1 MEIIIGLIVLF
12 VIYKIFFKSNDHNK
26 KNEGTFRVEVSGP
39 GDYRDDYRPSR
50 HPSGPPAKWYGP
62 SESVHIHGYDIPGG
76 LVYVGSNLPDKHG
89 YGNDA
94 SLIDPNLKVSAAEP
108 WEAGDLMGYWPKYDS
123 IPAKCRGAY
132 LKWLADGRS
141 EPEAN
146 IGYVFL
152 FFYGL
157 ERRLIVDGARNKVS
171 ETERATIVKEVV
183 RLLKIYGTNGSFA
196 GYANNLLATEWILYQ
211 NEKTVPTYIDFDN
224 RYCSEPFQFM
234 LAKTVDEGKPVT
246 AEMALRWYR
255 LNPDNKLR
263 TPARR
268 CKKEFQRLFAH
279 RYHEKFGD
287 GIIIPPNKTR
297 LKIDC
302 RTASPSVSGDIKSK
316 IPDLPNPFILKGPIK
331 KIDAVVE
338 ECTQALDPYSRF
350 LGRKGNDSK
359 SLAALAL
366 IPKELIGKTSGA
378 RIVKERLA
386 DICGGK
392 IGFIPLEA
400 LYKTINQKV
409 PDKLSKKDFESLASF
424 IDSMDYGI
432 APDMRYH
439 HMKPALDGHVAV
451 FPKGHGV
458 GFSPSKEFRIVS
470 TILRLGAMVSQI
482 DNDLSPA
489 EEATLQNLISE
500 NRELTAIEKD
510 SLMAFLHWCLR
521 TPLNAAGL
529 KARLSEVSETQ
540 KSAISHILISVAHAD
555 GVVKPEEIKQIE
567 KLYTT
572 LGLNKEHVT
581 SDIHALAADS
591 GPVTVDLKDSDTSFA
606 IPKPAKAVGTS
617 KGFVLN
623 DELIRIRKE
632 ETKQVKSVLE
642 DIFTEQEE
650 EKEFET
656 APVVAVASGNPLF
669 LLDDAHQNLFNKL
682 VEQEEWE
689 RTEIQETCKKL
700 GLMVDGAMEVLNEWA
715 FENANAPLIDDGE
728 PVYVDVSL
736 AKEIVDG

>member
-1 MEIIIGLIVLF
+1 MEIIIGLIILF
-12 VIYKIFFKSNDHNK
+12 VVYKVFSKPDKS
-26 KNEGTFRVEVSGP
+26 KNEVTFRVEVSVP
-39 GDYRDDYRPSR
+39 GDYRNDSDRSNR
-50 HPSGPPAKWYGP
+50 PSGPPAKWYGV
-62 SESVHIHGYDIPGG
+62 SESIHVHGYDIQGG
-76 LVYVGSNLPDKHG
+76 LVYVGSNLPDNYG

-94 SLIDPNLKVSAAEP
+94 CLIDPKLKVSPAEP

-141 EPEAN
+141 EPETY

-157 ERRLIVDGARNKVS
+157 ERRLIVDGQNNEVS
-171 ETERATIVKEVV
+171 EAERATIVKEVV
-183 RLLKIYGTNGSFA
+183 RLLKIYGGNGSFG

-211 NEKTVPTYIDFDN
+211 SEKNVPTYIDFDN
-224 RYCSEPFQFM
+224 RYCSEPFQFI

-255 LNPDNKLR
+255 LNPDTKLR

-287 GIIIPPNKTR
+287 GIIVPPNKTR
-297 LKIDC
+297 LRIDC
-302 RTASPSVSGDIKSK
+302 RTANPSVSGDIKSK

-350 LGRKGNDSK
+350 LGRKDDDPK
-359 SLAALAL
+359 SLAALSL
-366 IPKELIGKTSGA
+366 IPKELISKTSGA
-378 RIVKERLA
+378 TIVKERLA
-386 DICGGK
+386 DICGEG
-392 IGFIPLEA
+392 IGFIPLET
-400 LYKTINQKV
+400 LYKTLNQKV
-409 PDKLSKKDFESLASF
+409 PDKLLKKDFESLASF

-439 HMKPALDGHVAV
+439 NMKPTLNGHVAV
-451 FPKGHGV
+451 FSKGHGV
-458 GFSPSKEFRIVS
+458 GFCPSKEFRIVS
-470 TILRLGAMVSQI
+470 TILRLGAMVSQV

-489 EEATLQNLISE
+489 EEATLQNLIAD

-510 SLMAFLHWCLR
+510 SLTAFLHWCLR

-572 LGLNKEHVT
+572 LGLDKEHVT
-581 SDIHALAADS
+581 RDLHALAADS
-591 GPVTVDLKDSDTSFA
+591 GPVTVDLKDPDTSFA
-606 IPKPAKAVGTS
+606 IPEPAKAVGNS
-617 KGFVLN
+617 KVFVLN

-632 ETKQVKSVLE
+632 ETKQVISVL
-642 DIFTEQEE
+642 DKIFTEQEK
-650 EKEFET
+650 EKELET
-656 APVVAVASGNPLF
+656 SPTGAVAAGNPLF
-669 LLDDAHQNLFNKL
+669 LLDDVHQSLFNKL
-682 VEQEEWE
+682 LEQEEWE
-689 RTEIQETCKKL
+689 RTAIQETCKKL

-736 AKEIVDG
+736 AKEIVNG